1 MLHARLEHELAFK
14 QVAHALHHHFHERLA
29 VVYALR
35 HDDGRVGVGSF
46 LLRLYGLARAFDI
59 ACCHAC
65 LKVYGGRRHGVVDVD
80 ICCCWHLALK
90 VLALNEP
97 YLYLAHYVLERKVD
111 WRCRCLYALG
121 GGEKQVAGLVA
132 TQGRG
137 RLGRALV
144 CAHTERLVAY
154 AAHTLHVGIV
164 GIGVVGAV
172 VPIERSCGGPTA
184 AVVGQ
189 CLVVHQV
196 AAYLQRCIGLCHIQA
211 YAVAVLKVGCCGTR
225 LAWVRHRE
233 CHGRV
238 PGILI
243 LLFAIVGTG
252 RKAQYGHHEGYAA
265 YKMFLHVSKCKITQF
280 FLLHTMS

>member
-1 MLHARLEHELAFK
+1 M
-14 QVAHALHHHFHERLA
+14 
-29 VVYALR
+29 
-35 HDDGRVGVGSF
+35 
-46 LLRLYGLARAFDI
+46 RLYGLARAFDI

-97 YLYLAHYVLERKVD
+97 YLYLAHYVLEGKVD
-111 WRCRCLYALG
+111 GRCRCLYALG
-121 GGEKQVAGLVA
+121 GGKKQVAGLVA
-132 TQGRG
+132 AGRCSC
-137 RLGRALV
+137 LGRALV
-144 CAHTERLVAY
+144 SGHTEGLVVD

-196 AAYLQRCIGLCHIQA
+196 AAYLQRCVGLCHIQA

>member
-121 GGEKQVAGLVA
+121 GGKKQVAGLVA

-164 GIGVVGAV
+164 GIGVIGAV
-172 VPIERSCGGPTA
+172 VPIEGSCGCPTA

-196 AAYLQRCIGLCHIQA
+196 AAYLQRRIGLCHIQA
-211 YAVAVLKVGCCGTR
+211 YAVAVLKIGCCGTR

>member
-1 MLHARLEHELAFK
+1 M
-14 QVAHALHHHFHERLA
+14 
-29 VVYALR
+29 
-35 HDDGRVGVGSF
+35 
-46 LLRLYGLARAFDI
+46 RLYGLARAFDI

-121 GGEKQVAGLVA
+121 GGKKQVAGLVA